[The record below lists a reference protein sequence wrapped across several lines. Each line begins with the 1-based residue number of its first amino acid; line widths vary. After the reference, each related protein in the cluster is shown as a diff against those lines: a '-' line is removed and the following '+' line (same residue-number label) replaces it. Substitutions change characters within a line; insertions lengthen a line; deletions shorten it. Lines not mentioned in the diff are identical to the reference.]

1 MIDFSGQKILV
12 IGGTSGMGL
21 ATAKLATT
29 LGAQVSIA
37 SRSADK
43 VAAVTR
49 SLDGAEG
56 YTLDLTSDSA
66 VDHFFS
72 SGPIWD
78 HVIVTGSDVKIAAVR
93 ELPLETARASFDSKF
108 WGFYRVARA
117 AKINPGGSLTVI
129 AGFLAT
135 RPAAGRALMG
145 AINGALES
153 LVQGLALELK
163 PVRVNALSPG
173 MVETEMWSGM
183 ASEAREAA
191 FAKVR
196 ATYPAGCMGQ
206 PVDIARQILLLA
218 ATPFATGT
226 IVTLDG
232 GASIA

>member
-1 MIDFSGQKILV
+1 MIDFAHKRILV
-12 IGGTSGMGL
+12 IGGTSGMGF
-21 ATAKLATT
+21 ATAKLAKS
-29 LGAQVSIA
+29 LGASVTIA
-37 SRSADK
+37 SRTAERIERATLALGEVEGVRLD
-43 VAAVTR
+43 VTDAAAV
-49 SLDGAEG
+49 EN
-56 YTLDLTSDSA
+56 
-66 VDHFFS
+66 FFS
-72 SGPIWD
+72 QSVWD
-78 HVIVTGSDVKIAAVR
+78 HVVVTGSDVRIAAVR
-93 ELPLETARASFDSKF
+93 ELPLEAARASFDSKF
-108 WGFYRVARA
+108 WGFYHVARA

-163 PVRVNALSPG
+163 PIRVNAISPG

-183 ASEAREAA
+183 TAEARETA
-191 FAKVR
+191 FAKAR
-196 ATYPAGCMGQ
+196 ASYPAGCVGK
-206 PVDIARQILLLA
+206 PEDIARQILLLA